1 MAVEAS
7 FDVRNFK
14 NILKLDKSDFVNDV
28 YEQKITLSRLDES
41 LVLFAAQ
48 NKHVWLP
55 QEALPKVLLEI
66 YNWLYNFE
74 FKVINVNL
82 NIVY

>member
-7 FDVRNFK
+7 FDMRNFEH
-14 NILKLDKSDFVNDV
+14 ILKLHKSHFVNNI
-28 YEQKITLSRLDES
+28 YEQKVSLSSLDES

-48 NKHVWLP
+48 NKHVGLP

-66 YNWLYNFE
+66 YYWLN
-74 FKVINVNL
+74 NL
-82 NIVY
+82 